1 MGGCCCK
8 TKRIDSF
15 WFPSSV
21 TISDLTGDTVDGL
34 PGESN
39 QETNVTSTGAQTESR
54 ISATQLLC
62 QTCLYWLIR
71 YCIQNSDLI
80 LQSLFPTI
88 HDQVDGQVVE

>member
-1 MGGCCCK
+1 MGSFCCK
-8 TKRIDSF
+8 PKRINSV
-15 WFPSSV
+15 WFPSSEIIIEDV
-21 TISDLTGDTVDGL
+21 CDGVDGVGVE
-34 PGESN
+34 PASESK
-39 QETNVTSTGAQTESR
+39 SAQTESR

-88 HDQVDGQVVE
+88 HDQVDGRQAQVQT